1 MSAAWPYCICTPLH
15 LGFSRLLTVTTWFC
29 LQFRDHRSQW
39 ALLLLKRIK
48 LLVDTSWTL
57 SSSKALLTWI
67 FPCCS
72 SPAITL
78 NLSPLFEVQEVL
90 LKPAP
95 SVFSKT
101 SSVSQPLTPFLR
113 ASATSP
119 ITNPDML
126 PHCADV
132 CSLLGSS
139 QVAQIF
145 RLELWTLCSFPPLTL
160 FFYFFYILL
169 LRIASWHLSSLAG
182 FQSGG
187 SGASESL
194 DARRPAKN
202 ATVLRIFS
210 RDAMNISQLEYF

>member
-78 NLSPLFEVQEVL
+78 NLSQLFEVQEVL
-90 LKPAP
+90 LKPAD

-101 SSVSQPLTPFLR
+101 SSVSQPLTRFLR

-145 RLELWTLCSFPPLTL
+145 RLELWTLCSFLPLTL
-160 FFYFFYILL
+160 FFYFYFFFT
-169 LRIASWHLSSLAG
+169 SSC
-182 FQSGG
+182 SGLPLDT
-187 SGASESL
+187 SPRSL
-194 DARRPAKN
+194 DFRVEAAAHLK
-202 ATVLRIFS
+202 A
-210 RDAMNISQLEYF
+210 

>member
-1 MSAAWPYCICTPLH
+1 MDP
-15 LGFSRLLTVTTWFC
+15 VVV
-29 LQFRDHRSQW
+29 Q
-39 ALLLLKRIK
+39 
-48 LLVDTSWTL
+48 
-57 SSSKALLTWI
+57 ALLTWI

-72 SPAITL
+72 RSAITL
-78 NLSPLFEVQEVL
+78 NLSQLFEVQEML
-90 LKPAP
+90 LKPAD
-95 SVFSKT
+95 SVFPKT
-101 SSVSQPLTPFLR
+101 SSVSQPLTAFLR

-132 CSLLGSS
+132 CSLRP
-139 QVAQIF
+139 QILSGRSDLPTGALNSLQLPSVDPVF
-145 RLELWTLCSFPPLTL
+145 L
-160 FFYFFYILL
+160 FIYLFFYILL